1 MQSQYIGLQC
11 RGEPHGG
18 TGDLPQTRRILTGP
32 GQPTSPNNST
42 NHEPET
48 LAAPMS
54 DDAAAAASPSPSTSP
69 SPSSASSSGAS
80 PSPSSPR
87 TKRRRTD
94 RYALGF
100 EFAPR
105 LAPYELPEDPL
116 SDKPKRS
123 GPKWTE
129 RSTFALLDAWGDSFV
144 RAGRSI
150 IRADEWLEVA
160 RRVCAAADRPAGYFS
175 DSQCR
180 NRVDTLRK
188 KFKKERE
195 RARLANRRSGLSPS
209 KWVYYDKMVSIL
221 CPSPLPLPL
230 PAPPPPPPPLPLQ
243 LLPLAAKRRRD
254 RQPSRCFQWG
264 MKAPERLLGGGGDVV
279 GPRVS
284 GSGAELGEREPQ
296 KNNAVELNRNG
307 FVALTE
313 SIQKFEEVF
322 ARMER
327 SKRQQML
334 EVEQMRRDLHRD
346 LDAKWR
352 EILEKAQVEIARLSN
367 EDGDEGDSD
376 EDGDV
381 GDDKRLEDDGAE
393 QNNGAMDASP

>member
-1 MQSQYIGLQC
+1 
-11 RGEPHGG
+11 
-18 TGDLPQTRRILTGP
+18 
-32 GQPTSPNNST
+32 
-42 NHEPET
+42 
-48 LAAPMS
+48 MS

-116 SDKPKRS
+116 PDKPKRS
-123 GPKWTE
+123 GPEWTE

-195 RARLANRRSGLSPS
+195 RARLASRRSGPSPS

-221 CPSPLPLPL
+221 CPSPLPLP
-230 PAPPPPPPPLPLQ
+230 APPPPPLPLQ

-254 RQPSRCFQWG
+254 RQPSRRFQWG
-264 MKAPERLLGGGGDVV
+264 MKPPERLLGGGGDVV

-296 KNNAVELNRNG
+296 KNSAVQVDRNG

-322 ARMER
+322 VRMES
-327 SKRQQML
+327 SKRQHMV
-334 EVEQMRRDLHRD
+334 EVEQMRRDLQRD

-352 EILEKAQVEIARLSN
+352 EILEKAQAEIARLSN
-367 EDGDEGDSD
+367 EDEDESD
-376 EDGDV
+376 AEEDGDV
-381 GDDKRLEDDGAE
+381 GDGKRLEDGGDE